1 MPRRPASLQ
10 ITLPIA
16 VVDRL
21 RSRGAR
27 SDRYHGPLGY
37 TRQLNR
43 TLDLY
48 ESVLLKSDP
57 RETRGLAA
65 KHYELIVDL
74 IEDPQKLESF
84 HVQRL
89 GQYLAEVAEF
99 AERARAAGIADPDEF
114 ARIIDGYSFA
124 EKLHLLDA
132 AQLRHAP
139 GATGPSGRRGG
150 Q

>member
-10 ITLPIA
+10 ITLPVA

-48 ESVLLKSDP
+48 ESVLVKSDP

-65 KHYELIVDL
+65 EHYELIVEL
-74 IEDPQKLESF
+74 IDDPQKLESF

-89 GQYLAEVAEF
+89 GQYLAEVAGF
-99 AERARAAGIADPDEF
+99 AERARAAGIADPEEF
-114 ARIIDGYSFA
+114 ARTLDGFSFA

-139 GATGPSGRRGG
+139 GTTGLPGRRGG